1 MAARPL
7 GGGVDAQC
15 EQIRGADET
24 CDERTRRMFVELA
37 RRRDLLDQAAVHDG
51 DAVAHGERLF
61 LVVRDVHERRLRAR
75 LDLLELELHLLA
87 QLEVERAER
96 LVEQERG
103 RLVDERARERD
114 ALLLAAG
121 ELARLALLHALEAHR
136 AQRRGD
142 ARAHLVAAHAL
153 DAQPERHV
161 LEHAHVREERVRL
174 EHHVDV
180 PLGRRHVRD
189 VAAAQ
194 EDAAAASAP
203 RSPRSCAASS
213 SCRSP
218 DGPSIEKNSP

>member
-1 MAARPL
+1 
-7 GGGVDAQC
+7 
-15 EQIRGADET
+15 
-24 CDERTRRMFVELA
+24 MFVELA
-37 RRRDLLDQAAVHDG
+37 RAGDLLDQSVVHDG
-51 DAVAHGERLF
+51 DAVAHRERLF

-96 LVEQERG
+96 LVEQQGR
-103 RLVDERARERD
+103 RLVDERAREGD

-121 ELARLALLHALEAHR
+121 ELSRLALLHPLQAHR
-136 AQRRGD
+136 AQRGSD
-142 ARAHLVAAHAL
+142 ARAHIVTAHAL
-153 DAQPERHV
+153 DAQPERDV
-161 LEHAHVREERVRL
+161 LEHAHVREQRVRL

-194 EDAAAASAP
+194 QDAPARWAP
-203 RSPRSCAASS
+203 RSRRSCAASS

-218 DGPSIEKNSP
+218 TARASRRTRPRGSRTRRRRRQRPCRSASSPIRGRSLR